1 MKINFN
7 LNNKYVEI
15 EAPGVKRLLDVLR
28 DDFKLTGVK
37 EGCGQG
43 ECGACAVIIDGKL
56 INSCCVPA
64 ANVIGSKVTTIEGLR
79 DTREF
84 ELLDQ
89 CFKEAGAVQCGF
101 CIPAMIMASYALLSE
116 NSTPTEDDIRRGI
129 SGNICRCTG
138 YNMIIDAIKLASER
152 GRDIWRALNR

>member
-1 MKINFN
+1 MKVNFN
-7 LNNKYVEI
+7 LNNKDVEI
-15 EAPGVKRLLDVLR
+15 EASGVKRLLDVLR
-28 DDFKLTGVK
+28 EDFKLTGVK

-56 INSCCVPA
+56 VNSCCFPL
-64 ANVIGSKVTTIEGLR
+64 ANVMGSKVLTIEGLR
-79 DTREF
+79 NTKEF
-84 ELLDQ
+84 EVLDQ

-101 CIPAMIMASYALLSE
+101 CIPAMIMASYVLLIE
-116 NSTPTEDDIRRGI
+116 NPKPKEEDIRRGI

-152 GRDIWRALNR
+152 GEKLWKALSQ